1 MENQNE
7 NKFKPI
13 SIFLLITFALSAIFY
28 FLIIYSGR
36 LGGGAGKYALG
47 LMWCP
52 GISALIT
59 MKILKRNISDLG
71 WKWGKTKYQIWGY
84 LIPLIY
90 AFIAYLIIWSF
101 GWGRFYNE
109 QFVNRITNS
118 FGLGDIGHGFG
129 IFLYIVLTGVFVAT
143 TSMPTA
149 LGEEIGWRGF
159 LVPELFKNQ
168 GFTKT
173 SLITGFI
180 WGAWHLP
187 ILLFADYN
195 SGTPVWFAMLCFMLL
210 AISISFIYTWFRMKS
225 GSLWT
230 AVILHGS
237 HNLFVQNIFTPL
249 TEDTGNTAYYID
261 EFGVVLPIVAI
272 GFALYYWIKR
282 NELKPV
288 PDTVIKHC
296 ADSAMFERNNI

>member
-1 MENQNE
+1 MENTNT

-13 SIFLLITFALSAIFY
+13 GIFLLITFALSAIFY
-28 FLIIYSGR
+28 FFIIYSGKS
-36 LGGGAGKYALG
+36 LGGVGTYVMG

-71 WKWGKTKYQIWGY
+71 WKWGKTKYQIRSY
-84 LIPLIY
+84 LIPLLY
-90 AFIAYLIIWSF
+90 AFIAYIFIWSF
-101 GWGRFYNE
+101 GFGGFYNDE
-109 QFVNRITNS
+109 TVSWLKES
-118 FGLGDIGHGFG
+118 FGLGNIGDGFT
-129 IFLYIVLTGVFVAT
+129 IMLYVLLAGVFGAIRT
-143 TSMPTA
+143 MSSA

-159 LVPELFKNQ
+159 LVPELYKSQ

-173 SLITGFI
+173 SLITGLI
-180 WGAWHLP
+180 WAMWHLP

-195 SGTPVWFAMLCFMLL
+195 SGTPYWFAMSCFVILVV
-210 AISISFIYTWFRMKS
+210 SVSFIYTWFRMKS

-237 HNLFVQNIFTPL
+237 HNLFIQGIFTPL

-261 EFGVVLPIVAI
+261 EFGIVLPIVTI
-272 GFALYYWIKR
+272 GFAVYYWTKR
-282 NELKPV
+282 KDLKPV
-288 PDTVIKHC
+288 P
-296 ADSAMFERNNI
+296 NNE